1 MLQAGR
7 TPSAFSGEWR
17 ALRTGRAPRLSPF
30 KDQVMNEQY
39 ASIIDVR
46 RIPHH
51 KRHALIFGTFDALP
65 GGEALQ
71 LINDHDPKPLY
82 YQLEERAADS
92 FEWTYLEAGPSQWRV
107 QIAKRGD
114 ALGHYDAGDS
124 CCSGGGCGG

>member
-1 MLQAGR
+1 M
-7 TPSAFSGEWR
+7 S
-17 ALRTGRAPRLSPF
+17 
-30 KDQVMNEQY
+30 EQY
-39 ASIIDVR
+39 ASVIDVR

-82 YQLEERAADS
+82 YQLEQLAADS

-107 QIAKRGD
+107 QIAKRDG
-114 ALGHYDAGDS
+114 ALGHDAGDS

>member
-1 MLQAGR
+1 
-7 TPSAFSGEWR
+7 
-17 ALRTGRAPRLSPF
+17 
-30 KDQVMNEQY
+30 MNEQY
-39 ASIIDVR
+39 ASVIDVR

-65 GGEALQ
+65 DGEALQ

-82 YQLEERAADS
+82 DQFEQRAADS

-107 QIAKRGD
+107 QIAKRDG
-114 ALGHYDAGDS
+114 ALGQDAGDS

>member
-1 MLQAGR
+1 M
-7 TPSAFSGEWR
+7 T
-17 ALRTGRAPRLSPF
+17 
-30 KDQVMNEQY
+30 VQY

-51 KRHALIFGTFDALP
+51 NRHALIFGTFDVLP

-82 YQLEERAADS
+82 YQFENNFPAGS

-107 QIAKRGD
+107 EIAKRG
-114 ALGHYDAGDS
+114 GESSHGAGES